1 MRKPSRRRSMTC
13 SDLEEIASS
22 AHGLERFP
30 KCGPL
35 RKEIYADI
43 ENLPI
48 ALSAYPTTGTTPLPR
63 RTNHTKSRRG
73 LYFRQVSAS
82 RISITKRYHCH
93 RRAGCPPRGFDPR
106 SRPDHG
112 GAPLGHAP
120 HAPPLALLCQR
131 LSS

>member
-82 RISITKRYHCH
+82 RISITKRYHRH
-93 RRAGCPPRGFDPR
+93 RRADCPEWYSTVDRHLTMVPPH
-106 SRPDHG
+106 S
-112 GAPLGHAP
+112 AMGHA
-120 HAPPLALLCQR
+120 ACLKSLG
-131 LSS
+131 

>member
-48 ALSAYPTTGTTPLPR
+48 AHSAYPTTGTTPLPR

-82 RISITKRYHCH
+82 RISITKRDHLSIARQIPCFVTYLRIVAAADLIRLDDKPEGCGC
-93 RRAGCPPRGFDPR
+93 RRKDQ
-106 SRPDHG
+106 S
-112 GAPLGHAP
+112 
-120 HAPPLALLCQR
+120 
-131 LSS
+131 